1 MPRRAGCQ
9 EAAMIYK
16 RGKRWRVIVYAGRD
30 PITGRKRQKS
40 VSVATRAEAKQA
52 EARLITEVGVGQHRA
67 TSNRTVAELLDRW
80 LEWRQSVRPISPTT
94 VATYR
99 GYIDRAIR
107 PTLGKLQLGRL
118 DAATLDAFYAHL
130 RKQGGKGGRPM
141 AASSVHQVHAVL
153 SGALNRAVVW
163 GWIASNPARLASP
176 PSIERADMQPP
187 AVEDAARLLSVALA
201 EDPELGLFLRL
212 AVVLGAR
219 RGELCAVRWS
229 DVDLDQGEVLIAGG
243 IVRVPGESLVD
254 KATKTHA
261 KRRVAVGADTVE
273 LLRAHRLAQAK
284 DALACGTTLAADA
297 YVFSHVPDGSAPINP
312 DGITHRFRR
321 LARQLGVRCR
331 LHDLRH
337 FMVTQLVAGGVDW
350 RTVAGRAGHAD
361 GHMTLATYAHF
372 QQAQDRQAAEFM
384 DRLLAASSTNSR

>member
-1 MPRRAGCQ
+1 MASERAANLVHHRRHLPR
-9 EAAMIYK
+9 
-16 RGKRWRVIVYAGRD
+16 
-30 PITGRKRQKS
+30 
-40 VSVATRAEAKQA
+40 
-52 EARLITEVGVGQHRA
+52 LH
-67 TSNRTVAELLDRW
+67 
-80 LEWRQSVRPISPTT
+80 QSVHP
-94 VATYR
+94 AH
-99 GYIDRAIR
+99 
-107 PTLGKLQLGRL
+107 LGKVQLNRL

-141 AASSVHQVHAVL
+141 AASSVHQVPAIL
-153 SGALNRAVVW
+153 SGALIRAVVW

-219 RGELCAVRWS
+219 RGELCGVRWS

-254 KATKTHA
+254 KVTKALA
-261 KRRVAVGADTVE
+261 KRRVAVGGDTVE

-297 YVFSHVPDGSAPINP
+297 YVFSHAPDGSAPINQTASP
-312 DGITHRFRR
+312 T
-321 LARQLGVRCR
+321 AS
-331 LHDLRH
+331 
-337 FMVTQLVAGGVDW
+337 
-350 RTVAGRAGHAD
+350 
-361 GHMTLATYAHF
+361 
-372 QQAQDRQAAEFM
+372 
-384 DRLLAASSTNSR
+384 AASRDDSACVVGSMTCGTSWSPSSWPAG

>member
-1 MPRRAGCQ
+1 
-9 EAAMIYK
+9 MIYK

-40 VSVATRAEAKQA
+40 VTVATRAEARQA
-52 EARLITEVGVGQHRA
+52 EARLITEVGAGQHRSG
-67 TSNRTVAELLDRW
+67 TSTRTVAELLDRW

-94 VATYR
+94 VNGYR
-99 GYIDRAIR
+99 GYIDRSIL
-107 PTLGKLQLGRL
+107 PSLGHLQVGRL

-141 AASSVHQVHAVL
+141 AASSVHQVHAIL

-176 PSIERADMQPP
+176 PSVERADTRPP
-187 AVEDAARLLSVALA
+187 AVEDAARLLAVAMA
-201 EDPELGLFLRL
+201 EDSELGLFLRL

-243 IVRVPGESLVD
+243 IVRVPGESLLD

-321 LARQLGVRCR
+321 LARRLGVRCR

-361 GHMTLATYAHF
+361 GHMTLGTYAHF

-384 DRLLAASSTNSR
+384 DRLLAAPARSDSG

>member
-1 MPRRAGCQ
+1 
-9 EAAMIYK
+9 MIYK

-40 VSVATRAEAKQA
+40 LSVATRAEAKQA
-52 EARLITEVGVGQHRA
+52 EARLITEVGAGQHRGTA
-67 TSNRTVAELLDRW
+67 NRTVAELLDRW

-99 GYIDRAIR
+99 GYIDRTIV
-107 PTLGKLQLGRL
+107 PVLGKLQLGRL

-141 AASSVHQVHAVL
+141 AASSVHQVHAIL
-153 SGALNRAVVW
+153 SGAFNRAVVW
-163 GWIASNPARLASP
+163 RWIADNPARLASP
-176 PSIERADMQPP
+176 PSIERTDLQPP
-187 AVEDAARLLSVALA
+187 AAEDAAQLLSVALA
-201 EDPELGLFLRL
+201 EDRELGLFLRL

-219 RGELCAVRWS
+219 RGELCALRWS

-243 IVRVPGESLVD
+243 IVRVPGQSLVD

-261 KRRVAVGADTVE
+261 KRRVAIGADTAE

-297 YVFSHVPDGSAPINP
+297 YVFSHAPDGSTPINP
-312 DGITHRFRR
+312 DGMTHRFRR
-321 LARQLGVRCR
+321 LARRLGVRCR

-361 GHMTLATYAHF
+361 GHMTLSTYAHF

-384 DRLLAASSTNSR
+384 DRLLVAPAMDSQ